1 MVNQSRRPLDRIF
14 QALSDPTRRH
24 MLRMLA
30 RGDRRVAE
38 LAKPH
43 AISAP
48 AISKHLRVLEQAGLV
63 RRMRDGRSQLIQLR
77 TAPLRRASRWIGF
90 YEQFWSTQLES
101 LEEMLGSP
109 RSSATR
115 QSSGS

>member
-43 AISAP
+43 AMSAP
-48 AISKHLRVLEQAGLV
+48 AISKHLRVLERAGLV

-77 TAPLRRASRWIGF
+77 TPPLRRASRWIGF

-101 LEEMLGSP
+101 LEEMLGAP
-109 RSSATR
+109 RSGATR
-115 QSSGS
+115 RSSGS